1 MASLAVSWHPGTGR
15 DDVGKEE
22 EDQRDG
28 TQHGQ
33 AAHKDVPAGQAI
45 LERANAALAL
55 QLRRIEINA
64 LGGICSHV
72 GIGQI
77 IHAHTLAILYDRKMT
92 MQ

>member
-1 MASLAVSWHPGTGR
+1 
-15 DDVGKEE
+15 
-22 EDQRDG
+22 
-28 TQHGQ
+28 
-33 AAHKDVPAGQAI
+33 
-45 LERANAALAL
+45 L

-64 LGGICSHV
+64 LGGGSRRHG